1 MAAKQI
7 KTNNSGDSGRGFI
20 ETLRALNTLERALRV
35 LEAQGFP
42 LNRMEVVAQDEFSH
56 DVLVPFPE
64 GARCIALGVT

>member
-1 MAAKQI
+1 MAANQI
-7 KTNNSGDSGRGFI
+7 KTNNGGDGGFI

-35 LEAQGFP
+35 LEAEGFP

-64 GARCIALGVT
+64 GTQWIALGVT